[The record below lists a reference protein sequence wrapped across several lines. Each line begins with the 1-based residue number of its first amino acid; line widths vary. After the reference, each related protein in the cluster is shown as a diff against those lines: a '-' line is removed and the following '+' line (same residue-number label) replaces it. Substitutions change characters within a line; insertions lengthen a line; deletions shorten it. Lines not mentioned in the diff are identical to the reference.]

1 MKSLNFTLMLAVVV
15 LGLSSCS
22 KNRELTE
29 EINQVEIQ
37 KKQIQQVIPDQYL
50 DSLKKLG
57 LTINTGISPVNV
69 EGNYAINPL
78 ILQSTNIKG
87 DYAIGYKFA
96 DARVNLSQ
104 QKEDFSIKLLGKN
117 FVSNRDTSLVTAV
130 SGTGNSFTVYG
141 KIKSTQGT
149 KVAEFAIIFSGT
161 LENKTIRGFKY
172 GLICISNKNGSDA
185 TFIKEGQCRVIME
198 SDGLSTAITQQDFL
212 ALSRGKELLQIFG
225 GAKPL

>member
-1 MKSLNFTLMLAVVV
+1 MKSLNFTIIVAIVV

-22 KNRELTE
+22 KNKELTE
-29 EINQVEIQ
+29 EINQAEIQ

-57 LTINTGISPVNV
+57 LTINTGVSPVNV

-87 DYAIGYKFA
+87 DYVIGYKFA

-104 QKEDFSIKLLGKN
+104 QKDDFSIKLLGKN
-117 FVSNRDTSLVTAV
+117 FVSSRDTSLVTAV
-130 SGTGNSFTVYG
+130 SGTGNNFTVYG
-141 KIKSTQGT
+141 KIKSTQGG

-185 TFIKEGQCRVIME
+185 TFIKEGQGRVIVE
-198 SDGLSTAITQQDFL
+198 SDGLSTAITAQDFL
-212 ALSRGKELLQIFG
+212 AITRGKELFQIFG
-225 GAKPL
+225 SAKPF